1 MDAITIIV
9 LSIIGCAAGVAI
21 SNLFKW
27 QYIWQKSPKKLAA
40 KIYKLS
46 PNILGRK
53 YMKCQEKSPK
63 NMLFEIYRKSPN
75 FLSEQISPAAAYFYD
90 KNRFLSDFN
99 AFLCYM
105 KDFIPITWIFIY

>member
-1 MDAITIIV
+1 
-9 LSIIGCAAGVAI
+9 
-21 SNLFKW
+21 
-27 QYIWQKSPKKLAA
+27 
-40 KIYKLS
+40 
-46 PNILGRK
+46 
-53 YMKCQEKSPK
+53 MKCQEKSPK

-105 KDFIPITWIFIY
+105 KDFIPIRRILIYKKLENAFFRVSIVIKM